1 MQRASVPLA
10 LAVAGHSQVRIT
22 WTNADGDW
30 LKLFIAGPAFI
41 TEELSG
47 DILTVTARL
56 TGEVDKVVL
65 EGQEI
70 PLDLEMGGDRDPA
83 QLFAGASRRP

>member
-1 MQRASVPLA
+1 MLRASVPLA

-22 WTNADGDW
+22 WTSADGDW
-30 LKLFIAGPAFI
+30 LKLLIAGPAFI

-56 TGEVDKVVL
+56 KGEVDRVVV
-65 EGQEI
+65 EGR
-70 PLDLEMGGDRDPA
+70 PGD
-83 QLFAGASRRP
+83 SR